1 MDPIFATIRQI
12 HAIFGREVLSV
23 LIVVAAV
30 YLAFTYRPNAPRN
43 LVTRVFP
50 VLIDIQAT
58 LGLIYWLA
66 GIFAGITYFLS
77 FPFILHP
84 LLGLVTAIVG
94 HIFFGVRNPLAR
106 LQRWAGPVALGIILV
121 LVLSNVLIAMFAR
134 MV

>member
-1 MDPIFATIRQI
+1 MDPIFVTVRQI

-23 LIVVAAV
+23 LIIAAAV
-30 YLAFTYRPNAPRN
+30 YLTLTYRPNAPRS
-43 LVTRVFP
+43 LVARFFP

-58 LGLIYWLA
+58 LGLIYWLV

-84 LLGLVTAIVG
+84 LLGLVTAVVG
-94 HIFFGVRNPLAR
+94 HILFGTRSPLAR
-106 LQRWAGPVALGIILV
+106 LNRWAAPVGLGIILV
-121 LVLSNVLIAMFAR
+121 MVLGNVLIAMSAR